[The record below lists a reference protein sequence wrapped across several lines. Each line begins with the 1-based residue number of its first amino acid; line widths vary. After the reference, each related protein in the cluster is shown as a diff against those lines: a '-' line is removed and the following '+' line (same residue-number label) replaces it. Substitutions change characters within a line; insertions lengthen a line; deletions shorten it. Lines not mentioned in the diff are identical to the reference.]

1 MHRFLMALLG
11 IAALGLGSV
20 WPASVHARQESTQAL
35 LRVTGLD
42 GAEVSIDPQAWA
54 KLPRATVKAT
64 EHGGTEATFEGV
76 PARELLKLVNAPAG
90 RELRGA
96 QLTLYVV
103 AEAADG
109 YRVVYALAEL
119 DAAFT
124 DGVILVADRR
134 NGEALGEEDGPLR
147 IVVPWERRQARWA
160 RQLIALRVGRA
171 SQ

>member
-11 IAALGLGSV
+11 IATIAFGSAA
-20 WPASVHARQESTQAL
+20 PAPAHAQQESARPL

-42 GAEVSIDPQAWA
+42 GAEVRVGADDWA
-54 KLPRATVKAT
+54 KLPRVTMKAI

-109 YRVVYALAEL
+109 YRVLYALAEI

-124 DGVILVADRR
+124 DAVILVADRR

-147 IVVPWERRQARWA
+147 IVVPWEKRQARWA

-171 SQ
+171 P